1 MSSDLRCENTWL
13 HGVRLSYLVLYEY
26 PVEPE
31 VRVSVVTHLENL
43 KATIKGIIPSGSVAD
58 IGKGAQFPFSL

>member
-31 VRVSVVTHLENL
+31 VRVNVVTHLENL
-43 KATIKGIIPSGSVAD
+43 KTTIK
-58 IGKGAQFPFSL
+58 